1 MTFLYEL
8 WSFIRIRKKYWLVPV
23 IFATI
28 LLAGLL
34 MVSPSSPVAPLIYAI
49 F

>member
-8 WSFIRIRKKYWLVPV
+8 WSFIRVRKKYWLVPV

-28 LLAGLL
+28 LFAGLL
-34 MVSPSSPVAPLIYAI
+34 MVSPSSPIAPLIYAI